1 MGEMW
6 NEGSAE
12 ELARPVQE
20 LEEKWKL
27 VPAFLQVTIAIL
39 LFIFILLLFIVFKLF
54 IIVILLW
61 LIIILAFIESRPR
74 PCRSPRPPR

>member
-39 LFIFILLLFIVFKLF
+39 LCFIAILLF
-54 IIVILLW
+54 IIVILRCF
-61 LIIILAFIESRPR
+61 IISLFFIIVTHLRHPGEGPGEAAH
-74 PCRSPRPPR
+74 